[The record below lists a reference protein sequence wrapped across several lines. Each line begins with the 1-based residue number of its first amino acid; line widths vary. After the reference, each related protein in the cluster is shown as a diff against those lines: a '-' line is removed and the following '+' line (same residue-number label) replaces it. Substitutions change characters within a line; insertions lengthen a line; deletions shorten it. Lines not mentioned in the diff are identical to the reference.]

1 MEEDHGV
8 FGGTGAG
15 VAHGQTH
22 PVTGPDQPMLEV
34 GPVAYVAEANK
45 GGVDSRCGLVQ
56 EVARDRGWRGRDA
69 PRRQGRDSA
78 RSRPGEVL
86 GLGKCLPAYHLGFP
100 SLVPG
105 LRQGPAIRLF
115 RYMQIQRGHLTQYV
129 ICYIVAQIS

>member
-1 MEEDHGV
+1 MEEYHGV

-22 PVTGPDQPMLEV
+22 PITGPDQLMLRV

-45 GGVDSRCGLVQ
+45 GGVDSRRGLVH
-56 EVARDRGWRGRDA
+56 EVARDRGWRGHGA
-69 PRRQGRDSA
+69 PCRQGRDSA

-105 LRQGPAIRLF
+105 LRHGPADD
-115 RYMQIQRGHLTQYV
+115 
-129 ICYIVAQIS
+129 